1 MGMVDLPSSEFILLF
16 NIQTKGVM
24 SRTCFKELDGQTY
37 AGFNAST
44 WWIAPDAIL
53 FYQDG
58 LDENVTHS
66 INISNRA
73 AMDLT
78 ISSFTVYRF
87 EATADGTS
95 DPSTSITTLSPLSF
109 VPLATSNSPT
119 VSEASKT

>member
-1 MGMVDLPSSEFILLF
+1 MVDLPSSEFILLF
-16 NIQTKGVM
+16 DIQYKGVM
-24 SRTCFKELDGQTY
+24 SWTCTKELDGQTY

-73 AMDLT
+73 AMDLA

-87 EATADGTS
+87 EASADGTS
-95 DPSTSITTLSPLSF
+95 DPSSSITTLSPLSF
-109 VPLATSNSPT
+109 VPLAWHPGSRRG
-119 VSEASKT
+119 